1 MAEFTA
7 SLLDFPVRTA
17 ALDTF
22 LRDLKSR
29 RLGDISALQAV
40 VNDSQLWGT
49 IFRYWMDREWVAPA
63 PHSPMYVFPGPA
75 FTDDLTLQQFC
86 GEEPEPEQTDESLAP
101 PDSPASEG

>member
-1 MAEFTA
+1 MADFTA

-17 ALDTF
+17 AIDTF

-29 RLGDISALQAV
+29 RLGDIAALQAV

-49 IFRYWMDREWVAPA
+49 LLQFWREREWVALA
-63 PHSPMYVFPGPA
+63 PHSPMYVFPGSA

-86 GEEPEPEQTDESLAP
+86 GEEPAPEGEATDESLEP
-101 PDSPASEG
+101 PFPGE